1 MHILN
6 PRVQSQYEV
15 AKKYQLIDGLKELV
29 MGEED
34 TAFLSPEYRD
44 ILKDAE
50 SIKKSYTE

>member
-1 MHILN
+1 M
-6 PRVQSQYEV
+6 VQQQYEI

-34 TAFLSPEYRD
+34 TAFLSVEYKE

-50 SIKKSYTE
+50 AIK